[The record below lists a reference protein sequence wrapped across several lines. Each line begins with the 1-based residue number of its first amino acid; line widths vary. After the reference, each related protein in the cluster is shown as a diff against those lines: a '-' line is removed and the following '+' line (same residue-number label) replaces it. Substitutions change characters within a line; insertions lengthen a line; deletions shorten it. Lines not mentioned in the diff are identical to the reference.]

1 MNDVRDRIDM
11 SYKVKEII
19 DEALKGFFK
28 IKSRK
33 IRGTIYNIGETEGL
47 DKAKRFLE
55 GWGIDGKNLRE
66 YKIASPGGAALLEL
80 VRSEMKGKICVD
92 APEWFGRCEH
102 DVAPPTILYVPE
114 KLALKMLALGCL
126 PEPEKEEVSA

>member
-1 MNDVRDRIDM
+1 M

-33 IRGTIYNIGETEGL
+33 RHSGITQNFVSAENLE
-47 DKAKRFLE
+47 KAKRFLE
-55 GWGIDGKNLRE
+55 GWGIE
-66 YKIASPGGAALLEL
+66 YGCFRYVMVVAPLLET
-80 VRSEMKGKICVD
+80 VRSKMKDKICVD
-92 APEWFGRCEH
+92 APDWFVRCGSL
-102 DVAPPTILYVPE
+102 ASPTILYVPE
-114 KLALKMLALGCL
+114 KLALKMLALGHL